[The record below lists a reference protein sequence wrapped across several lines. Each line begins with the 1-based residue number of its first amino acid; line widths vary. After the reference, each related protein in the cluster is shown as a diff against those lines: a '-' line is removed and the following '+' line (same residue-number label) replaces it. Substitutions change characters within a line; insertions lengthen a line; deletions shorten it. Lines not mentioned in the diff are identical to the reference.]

1 VLGKVLAE
9 RCPSISSLLTL
20 KPLILSSPKSP
31 RKARNLALA
40 DISVEDQ
47 VKDMINSTD
56 IAKFGGLDVV
66 RIIYQMVDAG
76 IRRDGLVLGQL
87 NRFLVHT
94 GEPP

>member
-1 VLGKVLAE
+1 
-9 RCPSISSLLTL
+9 
-20 KPLILSSPKSP
+20 
-31 RKARNLALA
+31 
-40 DISVEDQ
+40 
-47 VKDMINSTD
+47 MINSTD